1 VGQAVGRLGNYINQ
15 ELYGQPSDL
24 PWAITIKPE
33 FRVSGYEE
41 SSRFHPMF
49 LYEMILNL
57 LIAAGLIW
65 LGQRFS
71 DRLRDG
77 DLLGLYAIFYSSGRF
92 VLEFWKLD
100 APAFGQG
107 LTIAQVV
114 SLIVAL
120 VGLAFLIIRHR
131 TVPNRSST
139 EPAV

>member
-1 VGQAVGRLGNYINQ
+1 
-15 ELYGQPSDL
+15 
-24 PWAITIKPE
+24 
-33 FRVSGYEE
+33 
-41 SSRFHPMF
+41 
-49 LYEMILNL
+49 
-57 LIAAGLIW
+57 
-65 LGQRFS
+65 
-71 DRLRDG
+71 LRDG
-77 DLLGLYAIFYSSGRF
+77 DLLGLYAISYSSGRF

-131 TVPNRSST
+131 AVPNRSSA